1 MLAYVK
7 QPLKP
12 LTHKMR
18 NPTMKVN
25 AVKGTHPAA
34 QTPAAGSDNYKI
46 NGGTYLKGVTEV
58 ESPVFG
64 LESEC
69 LKAPTPGWLAC
80 RKTLQKEHI
89 D

>member
-18 NPTMKVN
+18 NPTPKVD
-25 AVKGTHPAA
+25 AVRGTHPAA

-46 NGGTYLKGVTEV
+46 NGGT
-58 ESPVFG
+58 
-64 LESEC
+64 
-69 LKAPTPGWLAC
+69 
-80 RKTLQKEHI
+80 
-89 D
+89 